1 MGRKG
6 DVVALEVN
14 MRPCGGYSPDMMNFA
29 NSTDVYRI
37 WADMIA
43 FDRSTQP
50 EGEHYYCAFVG
61 RRDGRTFRYS
71 HDELLRMYASNMK
84 MTGRIPEALSG
95 AMADQMFI
103 ATFSERKDMDRF
115 YADALAPGDKV

>member
-1 MGRKG
+1 
-6 DVVALEVN
+6 
-14 MRPCGGYSPDMMNFA
+14 
-29 NSTDVYRI
+29 
-37 WADMIA
+37 
-43 FDRSTQP
+43 
-50 EGEHYYCAFVG
+50 
-61 RRDGRTFRYS
+61 
-71 HDELLRMYASNMK
+71 MYASNMK